1 MDVMLLKTFQA
12 SLARCDAN
20 GDFLNRFYE
29 VFLASSPL
37 VKEKFAHTDFAL
49 QKKALRRSLDTM
61 ALAAADEEKG
71 PAFYLQPLA
80 ERHSRRDL
88 GIGAALYDDWLDSLL
103 AVVQERDS
111 LYTPEVREAWERVM
125 MVGIGYLLSKY

>member
-20 GDFLNRFYE
+20 GDFLDRFYE

-37 VKEKFAHTDFAL
+37 VKEKFAHTDFER
-49 QKKALRRSLDTM
+49 QKKALRSSLDAM

-71 PAFYLQPLA
+71 PAYYLQPLA
-80 ERHSRRDL
+80 ERHSRREL

-103 AVVQERDS
+103 TVVQERDS